1 MILNGRPQLKRAFV
15 LLLLLPFLTQC
26 AVLKCASFGRHN
38 ALAHAAKDHP
48 IVNSL
53 GMKFVPVPGTNIL
66 MCIHE
71 TRNVD
76 YAAYAAEQLI
86 VDKTWRGEMQAAIR
100 WSGEPQ
106 DMHPVVAVSHRDA
119 QAFCR
124 WLSIK
129 EGKTYR
135 LPTDAEWSAAVGLN
149 EEACETPAQRHH
161 HGPAVFPW
169 GSYYPPK
176 PQDGNY
182 QLGEVDDGYEGTAP
196 VMSFNPNKL
205 GIYDL
210 GGNVTE
216 WCHDWWDDAR
226 KERVLRGITWFAYD
240 RVVMHS
246 SYRSQAPLTRRSPYI
261 GFRCVLV
268 VAAARPL

>member
-1 MILNGRPQLKRAFV
+1 MILIGQPQFKRAYV

-26 AVLKCASFGRHN
+26 AMLRCGISRRDDAV
-38 ALAHAAKDHP
+38 AHATKEHP
-48 IVNSL
+48 FVNSL
-53 GMKFVPVPGTNIL
+53 GMKFVPVPGTHIL
-66 MCIHE
+66 MCLHE

-76 YAAYAAEQLI
+76 YAAYAAGRLLI
-86 VDKTWRGEMQAAIR
+86 DDTWRGEMQAAIR

-106 DMHPVVAVSHRDA
+106 DQHPVVAVSHRDA

-124 WLSIK
+124 WLSVK

-135 LPTDAEWSAAVGLN
+135 LPTDAEWSAAVGLT
-149 EEACETPAQRHH
+149 EEAGETPEQRHH
-161 HGPAVFPW
+161 DGPAVFPW

-176 PQDGNY
+176 PEDGNY
-182 QLGEVDDGYEGTAP
+182 RLGEVDDGYEGTAP
-196 VMSFNPNKL
+196 VMSFRANKH
-205 GIYDL
+205 GIHDL

-216 WCHDWWDDAR
+216 WCLDWWDDAR

-240 RVVMHS
+240 RGVMHS
-246 SYRSQAPLTRRSPYI
+246 SYRSQAPPTRRSADI

-268 VAAARPL
+268 VAAASSL